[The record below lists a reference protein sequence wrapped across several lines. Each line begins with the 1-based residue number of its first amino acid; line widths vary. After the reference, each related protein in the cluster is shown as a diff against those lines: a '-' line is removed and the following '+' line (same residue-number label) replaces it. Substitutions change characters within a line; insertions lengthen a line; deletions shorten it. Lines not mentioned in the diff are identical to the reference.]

1 MLRAKSWSL
10 CWYLLLSLLT
20 AYVPHVYCQRL
31 VRYISDQTNSLSGSD
46 LAILERKLSD
56 FDKATSTQVVVVIVP
71 TIEAGSIEETSLR
84 IAEENG
90 IGRKHKNNGVL
101 LFVAKGDRKIRIEV
115 GYGLEGVLTDVI
127 SGQIIRREIA
137 PQFRQGRFFEG
148 INAGVDAII
157 LATRSEYASDP
168 ADHSGKGMTLLPFVL
183 ICVLFILFSRIRRQ
197 RFVGGGVPPI
207 FFFGGG
213 LRRGSGGWGGGG
225 GGFSGG
231 GGSFGGGGS
240 SGSW

>member
-1 MLRAKSWSL
+1 MPRAKSCL
-10 CWYLLLSLLT
+10 ACWCLLLAVL
-20 AYVPHVYCQRL
+20 VGGVQHVHCQRL
-31 VRYISDQTNSLSGSD
+31 TRYVPDQTNSLSGSE
-46 LAILERKLSD
+46 LAALEEKLSD
-56 FDKATSTQVVVVIVP
+56 FDKTSSTQVVVVIVP
-71 TIEAGSIEETSLR
+71 TIESGSLEETSLR

-90 IGRKHKNNGVL
+90 IGQNDKNNGVL

-115 GYGLEGVLTDVI
+115 GYGLEGILTDVV

-137 PQFRQGRFFEG
+137 PQFREGRFFRG

-157 LATRSEYASDP
+157 LATRNEYTSDRG
-168 ADHSGKGMTLLPFVL
+168 DRSGKGMNLLPIIL
-183 ICVLFILFSRIRRQ
+183 IIILFIVFSRMRRQ

-207 FFFGGG
+207 FFPGGG
-213 LRRGSGGWGGGG
+213 FGRGSGGWGGG